1 MKSRVLMCLIA
12 IAFLL
17 TLVMPLR
24 LIAQVRGNARPHYKF
39 VELGTLGGPQSAFG
53 GQTKVLT
60 KNGIGVGIADTTT
73 KDPNYPNQN
82 PIIGLPDP
90 WIEHPFR
97 WKGHFPLEDMG
108 AFPGTNSST
117 VANIN
122 DNGVAVGLSE
132 NGTIDALTGWPAGTA
147 ALWSRGS
154 TTPKNLGTL
163 AGGNESFA
171 ILVNNV
177 GLIAGISANGTS
189 DPYSLFGWGTQTRA
203 VVWKSGKIT
212 DIGTLGG
219 PDAATNASG
228 INDHGQVA
236 GFSYTNGTPNSV
248 VTPCGTN
255 IPTVDPFFWDMKQPK
270 KMIDIGTLG
279 GTCGL
284 PYAMNNSGQM
294 VGQSDL
300 KGDGASNYHPFFWEM
315 VNNKGKLTDVGTFG
329 GQRGIATWINDAGE
343 VVGLAETKSFQ
354 IRAFLWKK
362 GAKKKDLGILKGDL
376 CNAAWSINS
385 KTQIIGDTSVNCIFS
400 PQRPFLWENG
410 AMYDL
415 SALFPSGRFKTAEA
429 VFINDS
435 GEIAGDGIL
444 QNGNSRAF
452 LLIPCKAGT
461 KGCKGLVADAAAHP
475 ATITQERA
483 APTQGGR
490 SPSEGMTAVRGR
502 LSRDFPYR
510 GFGTHQEEK

>member
-1 MKSRVLMCLIA
+1 MKSGFLMCFTAVAFFVALA
-12 IAFLL
+12 IPVSLA
-17 TLVMPLR
+17 
-24 LIAQVRGNARPHYKF
+24 AQEHPKARPHYKY
-39 VELGTLGGPQSAFG
+39 VDLGTLGGPQSAFG

-60 KNGIGVGIADTTT
+60 KNRTAVGISDTTT

-90 WIEHPFR
+90 WIEHAFR

-117 VANIN
+117 VANVN
-122 DNGVAVGLSE
+122 DGGEAVGLSE
-132 NGTIDALTGWPAGTA
+132 NGTIDPLTGWPAGTA

-154 TTPKNLGTL
+154 TTPINLGTL
-163 AGGNESFA
+163 PGGNESFA
-171 ILVNNV
+171 ILVNNA

-189 DPYSLFGWGTQTRA
+189 DPYSLFGFGTQTRA
-203 VVWKSGKIT
+203 VIWKQGHGPT

-228 INDHGQVA
+228 INDRGQVA

-248 VTPCGTN
+248 VTSCGTN
-255 IPTVDPFFWDMKQPK
+255 IPTVDPFFWDGATMT
-270 KMIDIGTLG
+270 DVGTLG
-279 GTCGL
+279 GTCGF

-300 KGDGASNYHPFFWEM
+300 KGDGVSNYHPFFWEI
-315 VNNKGKLTDVGTFG
+315 VNGKGKLTDIGTFG

-343 VVGLAETKSFQ
+343 VVGLASTRNNE

-362 GAKKKDLGILKGDL
+362 GEKKENLGILKGDA
-376 CNAAWSINS
+376 CNAAWGINS
-385 KTQIIGDTSVNCIFS
+385 KTQIIGDTSLNCIFS

-410 AMYDL
+410 SMYDL

-461 KGCKGLVADAAAHP
+461 KGCKGLAAGTTAHP
-475 ATITQERA
+475 PIITQN
-483 APTQGGR
+483 PTTMTRGSQ
-490 SPSEGMTAVRGR
+490 SPSDGMAAIRSRGR
-502 LSRDFPYR
+502 RYPYC
-510 GFGTHQEEK
+510 GVGTYQPK